1 MWKIAVIGSVVAI
14 FFGNPAFRHCLPV
27 FSDHDAACAVSEELG
42 YQLSISNLDNLDEL
56 ADCIDQMKS
65 DLSFVDFVKTLWKSG
80 FAFGG
85 DGTSTPL
92 RSINPPKISSDNISM
107 SVPISKLRSDDRC
120 LISHHFYWKGYAVNV
135 DRDGNSYSAIA
146 YKYF

>member
-65 DLSFVDFVKTLWKSG
+65 FGSPGSHLVVMG
-80 FAFGG
+80 HRRRFARLIRLKFPQ
-85 DGTSTPL
+85 T
-92 RSINPPKISSDNISM
+92 IF
-107 SVPISKLRSDDRC
+107 RC
-120 LISHHFYWKGYAVNV
+120 QFQFLN
-135 DRDGNSYSAIA
+135 
-146 YKYF
+146 